1 MPKADNVAE
10 QVHQLRWQRR
20 QERLRRMSPE
30 RRALYEGIGKLR
42 DEIGRVDIDIVEA
55 IRELREDG

>member
-1 MPKADNVAE
+1 MPKADDIAE
-10 QVHQLRWQRR
+10 QVHQRRWLRRE
-20 QERLRRMSPE
+20 ERLRRMAPE
-30 RRALYEGIGKLR
+30 RRALYEAIGKLR